1 MWLLIWTL
9 LLTESL
15 CEEGGKPPVPDGY
28 NINISPAEIT
38 VQTGLC
44 AVISCTF
51 THPDNVQPK
60 DALWLKC
67 LDEGCTNKKEAIFS
81 SEQSSNV
88 KKDYRQRVSLLERDL
103 SKKNCSMII
112 NNINE
117 NDQGKYTFRIK
128 TSKAAGYTYKD
139 KVNITVTDLTQ
150 KPSVLIPALTEGET
164 VSLTC
169 IAPGFCSGRPPSI
182 TWRWRRPG
190 DNTTEFPDNTTIQKI
205 ENLTNVNTTHLS
217 TLTFTPSAEHNG
229 INVTCQ
235 VTFNEKI
242 KTEETVTLNV
252 TLRPPVLSGSGCVV
266 QAGVMTCVCICQG
279 VPVPLIRW
287 PVLNNITEY
296 NLTTSVSGS
305 SVTSTISLPVRNQT
319 NNSVVCVCKHGGDN
333 SKGTRAKLNITQEG
347 TNKNQTEEVE
357 SEGIMA
363 MLPNPNLLTAFGIG
377 AAFSASICSIF
388 LCLVGKCKRRKER
401 IIKDSDCK
409 HPGLNLETVTSG
421 NQLMDT
427 GLAVECDLTPLRE
440 EPKVGAENR
449 AGHTPSGQKPIEV
462 DYASI
467 NYSLLKKPTLEDAV
481 KTNTTESEYAEIKK
495 ENNKEEK
502 EEAEEGCG
510 VSEEVEE
517 ERVGNDEKKEDDE
530 LVGERDEDTALY
542 SNVKAIRGEM

>member
-9 LLTESL
+9 LLTERL
-15 CEEGGKPPVPDGY
+15 CGKPPVPDRY
-28 NINISPAEIT
+28 NITIYPAEIT

-51 THPDNVQPK
+51 THPDKFQPK
-60 DALWLKC
+60 DALWFKC
-67 LDEGCTNKKEAIFS
+67 QDEGCTNKKEAIFS
-81 SEQSSNV
+81 SEQPSNV
-88 KKDYRQRVSLLERDL
+88 KEDYRQRVSLLERDL

-112 NNINE
+112 NSINE
-117 NDQGKYTFRIK
+117 NDQGKYQFRIK
-128 TSKAAGYTYKD
+128 FKASGYTYKD

-164 VSLTC
+164 ISMTC

-205 ENLTNVNTTHLS
+205 ENLTSVNTTHLS

-252 TLRPPVLSGSGCVV
+252 TFRPPVLSGSGCVV

-279 VPVPLIRW
+279 VPVPLIKW
-287 PVLNNITEY
+287 PVLNNVTEY

-333 SKGTRAKLNITQEG
+333 SKGTRANLNITQEG
-347 TNKNQTEEVE
+347 TNKNQTVSIVKCENAVIPWTVAGVFL
-357 SEGIMA
+357 SVTVVLLIY
-363 MLPNPNLLTAFGIG
+363 LLTDAYRK
-377 AAFSASICSIF
+377 
-388 LCLVGKCKRRKER
+388 VQGKNRKPKEEESTY
-401 IIKDSDCK
+401 IS
-409 HPGLNLETVTSG
+409 LETKDMSQDDYQVISK
-421 NQLMDT
+421 
-427 GLAVECDLTPLRE
+427 R
-440 EPKVGAENR
+440 
-449 AGHTPSGQKPIEV
+449 PI
-462 DYASI
+462 
-467 NYSLLKKPTLEDAV
+467 
-481 KTNTTESEYAEIKK
+481 
-495 ENNKEEK
+495 
-502 EEAEEGCG
+502 
-510 VSEEVEE
+510 
-517 ERVGNDEKKEDDE
+517 
-530 LVGERDEDTALY
+530 
-542 SNVKAIRGEM
+542 